1 MAGAEAKKL
10 FIEQPINEF
19 LKSVEEDLK
28 NGKYDV
34 VKGGITIAN
43 DIMTEFITT
52 SLTATVQGQRPAANP
67 QDMFTMM
74 QTMAKSNTALLAI
87 IGRTEYQEKM
97 MRTMGSKY
105 GSDIEAVKAQVT
117 EVVEKVSVQS
127 STDDV
132 MKKIADMLNTGGV
145 KGDGG
150 GKPVSEHKAIQHLRN
165 FAGDRSKFREWNE
178 KL

>member
-19 LKSVEEDLK
+19 LKSVEEDPK

-34 VKGGITIAN
+34 VKSGTTIAN

-52 SLTATVQGQRPAANP
+52 SIAATVQGQRPASNP
-67 QDMFTMM
+67 ADMFTMM
-74 QTMAKSNTALLAI
+74 QTLTKTNAALLAM
-87 IGRTEYQEKM
+87 IGRSEYQEKL

-117 EVVEKVSVQS
+117 EVVEKVSV
-127 STDDV
+127 
-132 MKKIADMLNTGGV
+132 
-145 KGDGG
+145 
-150 GKPVSEHKAIQHLRN
+150 
-165 FAGDRSKFREWNE
+165 
-178 KL
+178 

>member
-52 SLTATVQGQRPAANP
+52 PARRQIP
-67 QDMFTMM
+67 
-74 QTMAKSNTALLAI
+74 
-87 IGRTEYQEKM
+87 RTC
-97 MRTMGSKY
+97 S
-105 GSDIEAVKAQVT
+105 
-117 EVVEKVSVQS
+117 
-127 STDDV
+127 
-132 MKKIADMLNTGGV
+132 
-145 KGDGG
+145 
-150 GKPVSEHKAIQHLRN
+150 P
-165 FAGDRSKFREWNE
+165 
-178 KL
+178 